1 MIYYPLH
8 KFFIYDGEIKPN
20 SEFRTSENAGGV
32 YEVLRVLEGTPLF
45 LEEHLDRF
53 FTSAQL
59 AGKTIRF
66 SKGQI
71 EGFLNLL
78 TEKNEAGAGN
88 ILLSCKT
95 RLKALFISH
104 KYPELT
110 WYESGVTCGLLTAE
124 RKNPNAKVF
133 QTPVRQQADELMEQ
147 NGFYEVL
154 LIDYQGRVTEGS
166 RSNVF
171 FVDEGRLITPPGHE
185 VLLGITRQKTIQ
197 LAKNAGFPLFEKEV
211 LLEEVPGFQAA
222 FITGTS
228 PKILPLSRIGKW
240 NFNPQN
246 HTVQQLRNAY
256 DDLISSYIMVRKQTD
271 QT

>member
-8 KFFIYDGEIKPN
+8 KFFIYDDELKPN
-20 SEFRTSENAGGV
+20 SEFRASENAGGV

-45 LEEHLDRF
+45 LEDHLDRF
-53 FTSAQL
+53 FSSARL

-66 SKGQI
+66 SKEQI

-78 TEKNEAGAGN
+78 TEKNEAHTGN
-88 ILLSCKT
+88 ILLSCKNH
-95 RLKALFISH
+95 LKALFIPH
-104 KYPELT
+104 KYPELA
-110 WYESGVTCGLLTAE
+110 WYKTGVACGLLTAE
-124 RKNPNAKVF
+124 RENPNAKVF
-133 QTPVRQQADELMEQ
+133 QTPVRQLADELMEQ

-154 LIDYQGRVTEGS
+154 LVDYQGRITEGS

-171 FVDEGRLITPPGHE
+171 FVDKGRLITPPGHE

-197 LAKNAGFPLFEKEV
+197 LAKDEGIPLFEKEV

-222 FITGTS
+222 FVTGTS

-246 HTVQQLRNAY
+246 HIVQQLRELY
-256 DDLISSYIMVRKQTD
+256 DDLIASYIKEKKQTAR
-271 QT
+271 T

>member
-20 SEFRTSENAGGV
+20 SEFRASENAGGV

-66 SKGQI
+66 SKKQI
-71 EGFLNLL
+71 EGFLNVL
-78 TEKNEAGAGN
+78 TEMNEAGTGN

-95 RLKALFISH
+95 RLKALFIPH
-104 KYPELT
+104 KYPELA

-124 RKNPNAKVF
+124 RNNPNAKVF

-154 LIDYQGRVTEGS
+154 LVDHQGRITEGS

-197 LAKNAGFPLFEKEV
+197 LAKNAAIPFYEKEV
-211 LLEEVPGFQAA
+211 FLEEVPGFQAA

-228 PKILPLSRIGKW
+228 PKILPLSRIGQW
-240 NFNPQN
+240 NFNPQDR
-246 HTVQQLRNAY
+246 TVQQLIGGYNG
-256 DDLISSYIMVRKQTD
+256 LIARYIHSKRQKA
-271 QT
+271 